1 MRRHLL
7 LDCAGDEIAATLDE
21 AAGPV
26 GLLVVTGGNET
37 RAGAFA
43 GQARL
48 AARLAAAGYPVLRFD
63 RRGTGDSRGR
73 NTGFTGSADD
83 VAAAMAAFRR
93 EQPHLKAVVG
103 FGNCDAASALMLQG
117 GAGCAA
123 LALANPWTFDTAD
136 EAPPPAALRQRYLGK
151 LKNPREVLRLLTG
164 GVSLTKLAR
173 GLKQAAATNT
183 APSGHATQM
192 QVAMAGFGGKVT
204 YLLAANDRTAQAFMA
219 ACPRTVGHWQ
229 VCDGAGHSFA
239 GPAASD
245 WLFNQL
251 RSILEEQARQ
261 FDVG

>member
-1 MRRHLL
+1 MI
-7 LDCAGDEIAATLDE
+7 DCAGEQIAATLDE
-21 AAGPV
+21 ADSPAGV
-26 GLLVVTGGNET
+26 LIVTGGNET

-63 RRGTGDSRGR
+63 RRGTGDSSGS
-73 NTGFTGSADD
+73 NSGFTGSAED
-83 VAAAMAAFRR
+83 VAAAMAALRR
-93 EQPHLKAVVG
+93 EQPHVRAVVG

-123 LALANPWTFDTAD
+123 LALVNPWTFDAA
-136 EAPPPAALRQRYLGK
+136 EEGPPPAALRQRYLTK

-164 GVSLTKLAR
+164 GVSLTKLAN
-173 GLKQAAATNT
+173 GLKQAASPRP
-183 APSGHATQM
+183 APSSLARQM
-192 QVAMAGFGGKVT
+192 EAAMAGYGGKVA

-219 ACPRTVGHWQ
+219 ACPRTVGHWR
-229 VCDGAGHSFA
+229 VCEGAGHSFA
-239 GPAASD
+239 SAAASD

-261 FDVG
+261 FDMG